1 RCKNK
6 KTLMVY
12 NNAPVMQ
19 SHLIAILHK
28 LVPLSVAAK
37 ILFQTIYEAA
47 ISIKYIERVMFD
59 TEK

>member
-1 RCKNK
+1 
-6 KTLMVY
+6 MVY